1 MKTQDE
7 KRLLDEEEAD
17 FAVAVVVWFVV
28 TAVAAAVA
36 KMKLLTQQWC

>member
-17 FAVAVVVWFVV
+17 FAVAVVWFVV

>member
-17 FAVAVVVWFVV
+17 FVAVVWFVV